1 MKCISCGLPLSPS
14 RIATNC
20 PRCGTP
26 TNSGQKATSTSA
38 KPEYQQVNWGTAG
51 VVDAGAGT
59 PSPTYQLAQNVQAP
73 PTYSPPPQ
81 SLQSGQMW
89 LSRSVSQP
97 GFSPGPPR
105 QVTPPHVGPR
115 NRKPGFIVAG
125 LCILAGGLILI
136 FVYFLA
142 IGVSGSNSSNSATK
156 TNTSKASTPITVTT
170 TRAVPSPTATVFP
183 GQQYINNAQMSRAV
197 DPNSLQPTQLTTTFK
212 TGQKIYVSF
221 QLHPSGHIGAVCIIW
236 YLNSKQITNFSFPVS
251 ATSKYS
257 YAYAIYGGAGA
268 AYVELYWTSTT
279 QCTDQVLAQH
289 VDFSVTN

>member
-26 TNSGQKATSTSA
+26 TNSDQRATSTPA
-38 KPEYQQVNWGTAG
+38 KPEYQQANWGTAG

-59 PSPTYQLAQNVQAP
+59 PSPNYQWAQNVQAP
-73 PTYSPPPQ
+73 PTHSPPPQ
-81 SLQSGQMW
+81 SPPSGQMW
-89 LSRSVSQP
+89 LSGSASQP
-97 GFSPGPPR
+97 GFPPGPPR
-105 QVTPPHVGPR
+105 QVTPPGGPR
-115 NRKPGFIVAG
+115 NSKPGFIVAG

-142 IGVSGSNSSNSATK
+142 LGVSGNNSSNSATK
-156 TNTSKASTPITVTT
+156 TSTPNASTPTTAPTT
-170 TRAVPSPTATVFP
+170 TAVPSPTATAFP
-183 GQQYINNAQMSRAV
+183 GQQYINNAQMSNAV

-221 QLHPSGHIGAVCIIW
+221 QLHPPGHNGAVCIIW
-236 YLNSKQITNFSFPVS
+236 YLNSKQITNFSLPVS

-257 YAYAIYGGAGA
+257 YAYSIYGGAGA
-268 AYVELYWTSTT
+268 AYVELYWASTT
-279 QCTDQVLAQH
+279 QCTGQVLAQH
-289 VDFSVTN
+289 VDFAVTN